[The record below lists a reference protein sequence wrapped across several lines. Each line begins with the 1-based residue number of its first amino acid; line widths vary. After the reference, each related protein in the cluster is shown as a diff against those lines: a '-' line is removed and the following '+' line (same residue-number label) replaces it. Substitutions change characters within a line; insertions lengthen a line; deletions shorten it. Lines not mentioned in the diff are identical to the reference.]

1 MSNERITEDADWR
14 DGMNAFRQK
23 TTRRLE
29 HLEAQLDMLMSRI
42 KDLEKPPKA
51 PHPPRQ
57 EEEMK
62 L

>member
-1 MSNERITEDADWR
+1 MQNDRMTEDADWR
-14 DGMNAFRQK
+14 DGIHVFREK
-23 TTRRLE
+23 TTKRLE
-29 HLEAQLDMLMSRI
+29 HLEAQLDMLMLRI
-42 KDLEKPPKA
+42 KDLEQPPKA